1 MFGRKE
7 SIVFK
12 PASVVSL
19 TLLHIRLGL
28 KKWLIR
34 AQNLFT
40 TGQSLATGAKA
51 KLALCAQTF
60 TLAAVAPR
68 GHGAR
73 KKLNSHFMSHFV
85 QLFYHS

>member
-1 MFGRKE
+1 MFGRKK

-19 TLLHIRLGL
+19 TLLYIRLGL

-40 TGQSLATGAKA
+40 TGQSPATGAV
-51 KLALCAQTF
+51 AL
-60 TLAAVAPR
+60 R